1 MKKILIMAAAAMVA
15 ACSNSNTDS
24 NTQPAACGE
33 SASTAIL
40 GEWNIANIV
49 ENDSTNVRPDEMAPP
64 GRPQHFTFD
73 TDSTFGITTNC
84 NSLGGTYT
92 LRGDSI
98 TFIDIMQT
106 EMACDDMAAE
116 QLLSRI
122 LPHVAAIDLIND
134 STLRLNTSAEAYIIL
149 SRPNRQP
156 DTEKISEI
164 D

>member
-49 ENDSTNVRPDEMAPP
+49 ENDSTNVRPDEMAP
-64 GRPQHFTFD
+64 GRPQHFTFAVP
-73 TDSTFGITTNC
+73 NC